1 MTDGRMQFEFR
12 FGRPRH
18 PASRPDGEE
27 PFRILVLG
35 DLTGRDPAQR
45 SAPLAQRRPLRVNVD
60 NLDQIFARLS
70 PRLDL
75 TLAGAPL
82 AIELRNLDD
91 FHPDALFRRLAP
103 FAALRK
109 LRAELGDPALFRR
122 AAAALGASPPA
133 APGPTPSQVEEAAA
147 DVERLLGR
155 KPDAAPAPAAAP
167 GAALME
173 RWLREIVAP
182 HVVADTAR
190 EQEHYIAAA
199 DAAIA
204 EQMRRLLHH
213 PTFQAIEAT
222 WRGISRLV
230 TQLETGETLQVFLLD
245 VARDELAAD
254 IALARDDPNRSV
266 LYRHLCGPDTE
277 PPDGR
282 RWSLLVADFSFGP
295 GAEEVPLLAA
305 LGALAARAGA
315 PLLAAASI
323 EALGCAGI
331 GQLPQPASW
340 RPLSPEAETRW
351 AALRTSAG
359 APWIGLALP
368 RVLARLPYGA
378 NSDPIESFAFEE
390 LPDLHEHE
398 AYLWSNPAFALALLA
413 GQAFQEEGWDM
424 DLDRQLDVDDLP
436 SYTLRED
443 AEAKLQPCAELLLSE
458 SVGEAMLAQ
467 GIMPLLSYR
476 SRNAARLL
484 RWQSLA
490 APPRALQGVWA

>member
-12 FGRPRH
+12 FGRSRR

-35 DLTGRDPAQR
+35 DFTGRDPAQR
-45 SAPLAQRRPLRVNVD
+45 SAPPSQRGPLRVDVD
-60 NLDQIFARLS
+60 NLEQVLARLS

-75 TLAGAPL
+75 ILSEMPL
-82 AIELRNLDD
+82 AIELRSLDD

-133 APGPTPSQVEEAAA
+133 ESSLTPSQVEETAA

-155 KPDAAPAPAAAP
+155 RPEAAPAAAP

-173 RWLREIVAP
+173 RWLREIVAR

-199 DAAIA
+199 DATIS

-213 PTFQAIEAT
+213 PAFQAIEAT
-222 WRGISRLV
+222 WRGIYRLV
-230 TQLETGETLQVFLLD
+230 TQLETSETLQVFLLD

-254 IALARDDPNRSV
+254 IALAGDDPNRSV

-282 RWSLLVADFSFGP
+282 RWSLLVADFTFGP

-331 GQLPQPASW
+331 GQLPEPASW
-340 RPLSPEAETRW
+340 LPLAPEVEARW
-351 AALRTSAG
+351 AALRASAG

-378 NSDPIESFAFEE
+378 NSDPIETFAFEE
-390 LPDLHEHE
+390 LSESREHE
-398 AYLWSNPAFALALLA
+398 AYLWGNPAFALALLA
-413 GQAFQEEGWDM
+413 AQAFQEDGWDM
-424 DLDRQLDVDDLP
+424 DLDRRLDVADLP
-436 SYTLRED
+436 GHSFRED
-443 AEAKLQPCAELLLSE
+443 AESKLQPCAEVLLSE
-458 SVGEAMLAQ
+458 SVGEDVLAR

-490 APPRALQGVWA
+490 DPARTLQGVWA

>member
-35 DLTGRDPAQR
+35 DLTGRDPAHR
-45 SAPLAQRRPLRVNVD
+45 SVPLGHRTPLRVDVD
-60 NLDQIFARLS
+60 NLERVFDRLS

-75 TLAGAPL
+75 TVAGAPL
-82 AIELRNLDD
+82 TVELRSLDD

-122 AAAALGASPPA
+122 AASALGAPPGA
-133 APGPTPSQVEEAAA
+133 ESSVTPSQVEETAA

-155 KPDAAPAPAAAP
+155 RPEAAPAAAP

-173 RWLREIVAP
+173 HWLRELVAP

-204 EQMRRLLHH
+204 EQMRRLLHQ
-213 PTFQAIEAT
+213 PAFQALEAT

-245 VARDELAAD
+245 VARDELATD
-254 IALARDDPNRSV
+254 IATAGDDPNRSV

-282 RWSLLVADFSFGP
+282 RWSLLAADFMFGP
-295 GAEEVPLLAA
+295 SAEEVPLLAA
-305 LGALAARAGA
+305 LGALAARAAA

-340 RPLSPEAETRW
+340 RPLAPEAVARW
-351 AALRTSAG
+351 TALRTSAG

-390 LPDLHEHE
+390 LADSHEHE
-398 AYLWSNPAFALALLA
+398 AYLWGNPAFALALLA

-424 DLDRQLDVDDLP
+424 DLDRQLDVADLP
-436 SYTLRED
+436 GHTLHEGG
-443 AEAKLQPCAELLLSE
+443 EAKLQPCAEVLLSE
-458 SVGEAMLAQ
+458 SVAAAVLAQ

-490 APPRALQGVWA
+490 DPPRALQGVWA